1 MFAEEINGDP
11 GTNVAG
17 IDMLSA
23 LVKDWTDGERVGL
36 AMKVE
41 REKYMPG

>member
-1 MFAEEINGDP
+1 MSVEEITGDP
-11 GTNVAG
+11 GTDVTG

-23 LVKDWTDGERVGL
+23 LAKDWTDGERVEL

-41 REKYMPG
+41 RKKT